1 MTLQW
6 CGANNESKLLGE
18 RERERERCD
27 PSNWESCFDVNTR
40 SMKRDKTDRQTIKE
54 KKREEKRRDEKW

>member
-1 MTLQW
+1 MRASFW
-6 CGANNESKLLGE
+6 V